1 MSSSCGVCVSLAA
14 ARGFARPATVTRSR
28 AAASRTISVA
38 AARARLGLVEGF
50 SAKQLRDAYFMAA
63 RSAHPDTTTAR
74 TDASEASRAFIA
86 ISDAYQMLRAGS
98 GAEDP
103 VDARKEEAEEDFRAA
118 CQSWLGCDALLV
130 EEAKRCPIFRE
141 WLRGNTDAAQQWRA
155 FLRLHGGLAPVLAAA
170 PPGLAAGARPA
181 GKRRVRRIR
190 EL

>member
-50 SAKQLRDAYFMAA
+50 SARQLRDAYFMAA
-63 RSAHPDTTTAR
+63 RSAHPDTTTAG

-141 WLRGNTDAAQQWRA
+141 WPGEYGRCPAVAGVSSLARRPRA
-155 FLRLHGGLAPVLAAA
+155 PRA

-181 GKRRVRRIR
+181 GKQQSGM